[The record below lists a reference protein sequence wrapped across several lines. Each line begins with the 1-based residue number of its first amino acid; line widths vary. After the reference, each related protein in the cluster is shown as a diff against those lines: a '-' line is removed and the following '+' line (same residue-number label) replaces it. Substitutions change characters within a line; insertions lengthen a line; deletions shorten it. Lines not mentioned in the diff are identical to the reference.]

1 VTLEKHG
8 SRLLS
13 ATGIALLAI
22 TLCHPAGAATDPA
35 NSEQGGGGKFFAAH
49 DTEGFDT
56 LALALE
62 YLPELYNADSLTG
75 IRYTL
80 RTYTQQN
87 WRREAHQ
94 VSLIKRALDPATSNG
109 WQLDA
114 GLSQQGPRIMLT
126 LDGSYHQALA
136 AKTGLD
142 LFVDREWVETRLA
155 LDNGI
160 HFIFLGASVDQGL
173 GDHWT
178 VVGLAGR
185 QDFSDGN
192 SRDHFRAKV
201 VFQPWLDSGLTLQGR
216 YRTYHSDTSNVG
228 GVYFNPANYDETLLA
243 AGWRKRIEGWALG
256 LTAGAGQQHINS
268 DPATVTHLLEFLL
281 DSPLRGAQF
290 VRVRGGYTRSAS
302 YSGPNYGYSYLQG
315 EWIIRF

>member
-1 VTLEKHG
+1 VTSGKQMT
-8 SRLLS
+8 RLLS
-13 ATGIALLAI
+13 STVIALLAI
-22 TLCHPAGAATDPA
+22 TLCIPAGAATDPA
-35 NSEQGGGGKFFAAH
+35 NSGRGAGGYFFSAH

-62 YLPELYNADSLTG
+62 YLPELGNADWLTE
-75 IRYTL
+75 IRYTN

-94 VSLIKRALDPATSNG
+94 VSLIKRAIDPATSNG

-114 GLSQQGPRIMLT
+114 GLSQQGPRVMLT

-155 LDNGI
+155 LDNGT

-178 VVGLAGR
+178 VVGVAGR

-216 YRTYHSDTSNVG
+216 YRTYHSDTINVG

-243 AGWRKRIEGWALG
+243 VGWRKRIEGWVLG
-256 LTAGAGQQHINS
+256 LTAGAGQQHINN
-268 DPATVTHLLEFLL
+268 DPATDTRLLEFLL
-281 DSPLRGAQF
+281 DSPPKGFQF

-302 YSGPNYGYSYLQG
+302 FGGPNYGYTYLQG
-315 EWIIRF
+315 EWIIRL

>member
-1 VTLEKHG
+1 MISGTRMSK
-8 SRLLS
+8 LLS
-13 ATGIALLAI
+13 STVIALLAI
-22 TLCHPAGAATDPA
+22 APSQPAGAATDPV
-35 NSEQGGGGKFFAAH
+35 NSEQGGGGYFFAAH

-62 YLPELYNADSLTG
+62 YLPELRNADALTG

-80 RTYTQQN
+80 RTYIQQN

-94 VSLIKRALDPATSNG
+94 VSLIKRALDPATSSG
-109 WQLDA
+109 WQMDA
-114 GLSQQGPRIMLT
+114 GLSQQGPRVMLT
-126 LDGSYHQALA
+126 LDGSYHRALA

-155 LDNGI
+155 LDSGT
-160 HFIFLGASVDQGL
+160 HFIFLGASLDQGL

-192 SRDHFRAKV
+192 SRDHFRAKI
-201 VFQPWLDSGLTLQGR
+201 VFQPWPDSGLTLQGR
-216 YRTYHSDTSNVG
+216 YRTYHSDTGNVG

-243 AGWRKRIEGWALG
+243 AGWRKRIEGWVVT
-256 LTAGAGQQHINS
+256 LTAGAGQQHVNN
-268 DPATVTHLLEFLL
+268 DPGTDTRLLELML
-281 DSPLRGAQF
+281 DSPPRGFQF
-290 VRVRGGYTRSAS
+290 VRIRGGYTRSAS
-302 YSGPNYGYSYLQG
+302 YSGPNYGYTYLQG